1 MINNILQFIG
11 VLASL
16 IILHEVG
23 HFLACLIFGV
33 KVEEFGI
40 GFPPRI
46 TKLFE
51 FRGTEYTLNWI
62 PLGGFV
68 NPWVKANRKLKVVW
82 LLQNRWYG

>member
-1 MINNILQFIG
+1 MITNILQFIG

-23 HFLACLIFGV
+23 HFLACLIFGI

-51 FRGTEYTLNWI
+51 LRGTEYTLNW
-62 PLGGFV
+62 
-68 NPWVKANRKLKVVW
+68 NTVV
-82 LLQNRWYG
+82 QHNCTFNS